1 MREILFKAKQIDNG
15 KWVEGSLIDL
25 DIDSGYCY
33 IVPPYKKASILP
45 INFLITDRM
54 KLVVPE
60 TLCQFTGLCDK
71 NGNKI
76 WENDILRGHGN
87 NKDLSKVTFG
97 NFGVIDAETLSA
109 VDNVIG
115 WQYEPILTDA
125 LSKCE
130 PFCLPMPLTNYYID
144 RCEFEV
150 IGNIYEGG
158 FENGEGTEEN

>member
-1 MREILFKAKQIDNG
+1 M
-15 KWVEGSLIDL
+15 
-25 DIDSGYCY
+25 
-33 IVPPYKKASILP
+33 
-45 INFLITDRM
+45 
-54 KLVVPE
+54 
-60 TLCQFTGLCDK
+60 
-71 NGNKI
+71 
-76 WENDILRGHGN
+76 
-87 NKDLSKVTFG
+87 SKVTFG

>member
-1 MREILFKAKQIDNG
+1 MREILFKAKRKDDAKWIEGYFAIICEKTVIIEKDSEKYYSIDDEKNSCG
-15 KWVEGSLIDL
+15 NRITE
-25 DIDSGYCY
+25 
-33 IVPPYKKASILP
+33 
-45 INFLITDRM
+45 IN
-54 KLVVPE
+54 PE